1 MKKYLKVLNSFTFK
15 VITIMNNTLRTRL
28 LTILFIFGLGVY
40 ALLPSIRYQL
50 LSDEQKNNLSKDE
63 VAYFDSKSIKQGLD
77 LKGGIYI
84 VLEVDLPQ
92 LINSLAKNKDRKF
105 DVFLDELSNEYRN
118 SSADFFTVFEQ
129 KALENDLK
137 LPRYFISYGKTKEQI
152 VEQLNI
158 QSNDSINR
166 IIEIIQNR
174 VDQFGVSEPTIQK
187 QGNNRVVVEL
197 AGIQDSE
204 RARELLQSTA
214 LLELMIVKDIDS
226 TNTIVRQIDNL
237 TTTSSKKNDEID
249 QLFNS
254 DTESNN
260 LGFSSLLIA
269 VGSDLAISSDN
280 LPALKN
286 ILNQDNVKQVLEA
299 TGSLFLTGNSTE
311 TLIND
316 FGEEEVV
323 YLLYHLV
330 DNAELTGGVIEDAQ
344 MRLSQS
350 GVTAGQATVQ
360 VEMNNEGSREWAR
373 ITGVNINKRIAI
385 VLDKKV
391 HMAPV
396 IRSQIFGG
404 ATVIEGMDSIQ
415 EAEDIAIVLR
425 AGALPVPVAIVDQRV
440 VGPSLGADS
449 VSAGTSS
456 IMIGLLLII
465 IFIVFY
471 YRASGL
477 IASFSLLWT
486 LILLLGVLALLEAT
500 LTLPGIAALI
510 LTVGMSV
517 DANVIIFERIKEEL
531 RNGKSVRSAIDA
543 GYERAIT
550 TIVDAN
556 LTTGIAAAVLY
567 QYGSGPIKG
576 FATVLFWGIIVS
588 MFTAIIVTR
597 FLFDFITSR
606 KNIEKLSI

>member
-1 MKKYLKVLNSFTFK
+1 
-15 VITIMNNTLRTRL
+15 MNNTLRTRL
-28 LTILFIFGLGVY
+28 LSILFIFGLGIY

-50 LSDEQKNNLSKDE
+50 LSDDAKNNLSQDE
-63 VAYFDSKSIKQGLD
+63 LTYFESKSIKQGLD
-77 LKGGIYI
+77 LKGGVYI

-92 LINSLAKNKDRKF
+92 LINTLAKNKDKKF
-105 DVFLDELSNEYRN
+105 DKFLEELSKDYKNN
-118 SSADFFTVFEQ
+118 STDFFTLFEE
-129 KALENDLK
+129 KALEKDLK
-137 LPRYFISYGKTKEQI
+137 LPKYFISYGKTKDQI
-152 VEQLNI
+152 IEQLNLE
-158 QSNDSINR
+158 SADSINR

-174 VDQFGVSEPTIQK
+174 VDQFGVAEPTIQK
-187 QGNNRVVVEL
+187 QGNNRVIVEL
-197 AGIQDSE
+197 AGVQDSE
-204 RARELLQSTA
+204 RARDLLQSTA
-214 LLELMIVKDIDS
+214 LLELMIVKDIES

-237 TTTSSKKNDEID
+237 AAMNIEKTNDDVD
-249 QLFNS
+249 QLFDTNNS
-254 DTESNN
+254 DENG

-269 VGSDLAISSDN
+269 VGSDLAISTSN
-280 LPALKN
+280 LSKLQN
-286 ILNQDNVKQVLEA
+286 ILNQDNVKQVLDA
-299 TGSLFLTGNSTE
+299 TGSLFLTGNSAI

-316 FGEEEVV
+316 FGEEEEI

-350 GVTAGQATVQ
+350 GVSAGQATVQ
-360 VEMNNEGSREWAR
+360 VEMSNEGSREWAR
-373 ITGVNINKRIAI
+373 ITGSNINKRIAI

-404 ATVIEGMDSIQ
+404 GTVIEGMDSIQ

-425 AGALPVPVAIVDQRV
+425 AGSLPVPVTIQEERT
-440 VGPSLGADS
+440 VGASLGADS
-449 VSAGTSS
+449 VSKGTYS
-456 IMIGLLLII
+456 MLVGLFIVILFI
-465 IFIVFY
+465 IFY
-471 YRASGL
+471 YKLSGF
-477 IASFSLLWT
+477 IASFAVIWT
-486 LILLLGVLALLEAT
+486 LILLLGILALLGAT
-500 LTLPGIAALI
+500 LTLPGIAGLI

-531 RNGKSVRSAIDA
+531 RNGKSVRSAIDV

-597 FLFDFITSR
+597 FIFDYVTSKR
-606 KNIEKLSI
+606 TIEKLSI

>member
-1 MKKYLKVLNSFTFK
+1 
-15 VITIMNNTLRTRL
+15 MNNTLRTRL
-28 LTILFIFGLGVY
+28 LSILFIFGLGIY

-50 LSDEQKNNLSKDE
+50 LSDDAKNNLSEDE
-63 VAYFDSKSIKQGLD
+63 LTYFESKSIKQGLD

-92 LINSLAKNKDRKF
+92 LINTLAKNKDKKF
-105 DVFLDELSNEYRN
+105 DKFLEELSEDYKNN
-118 SSADFFTVFEQ
+118 STDFFTLFEE
-129 KALENDLK
+129 KALEKDLK
-137 LPRYFISYGKTKEQI
+137 LPRYFISYGKTKDQI
-152 VEQLNI
+152 IEQLNLE
-158 QSNDSINR
+158 SADSINR

-174 VDQFGVSEPTIQK
+174 VDQFGVAEPTIQK
-187 QGNNRVVVEL
+187 QGNNRVIVEL
-197 AGIQDSE
+197 AGVQDSE
-204 RARELLQSTA
+204 RARDLLQSTA
-214 LLELMIVKDIDS
+214 LLELMIVKDIES

-237 TTTSSKKNDEID
+237 AAMNVEKTNDDVD
-249 QLFNS
+249 QLFDTNNS
-254 DTESNN
+254 DENS

-269 VGSDLAISSDN
+269 VGSDLAISTSN
-280 LPALKN
+280 LSKLQN
-286 ILNQDNVKQVLEA
+286 ILNQDNVKQVLDA
-299 TGSLFLTGNSTE
+299 TGSLFLTSNSAI

-316 FGEEEVV
+316 FGEEEEV

-350 GVTAGQATVQ
+350 GVSAGQATVQ

-373 ITGVNINKRIAI
+373 ITGSNINKRIAI

-404 ATVIEGMDSIQ
+404 GTVIEGLDSIQ

-425 AGALPVPVAIVDQRV
+425 AGSLPVPVTIQEERT
-440 VGPSLGADS
+440 VGASLGADS
-449 VSAGTSS
+449 VRSGTYS
-456 IMIGLLLII
+456 MLIGLLSVILFII
-465 IFIVFY
+465 FY
-471 YRASGL
+471 YRLSGL
-477 IASFSLLWT
+477 IASFAVVWT
-486 LILLLGVLALLEAT
+486 LILLLGILTLLGAT
-500 LTLPGIAALI
+500 LTLPGIAGLI

-597 FLFDFITSR
+597 FIFDYVTSKR
-606 KNIEKLSI
+606 NIEELSI

>member
-1 MKKYLKVLNSFTFK
+1 
-15 VITIMNNTLRTRL
+15 MNNTLRTRL
-28 LTILFIFGLGVY
+28 LSILFIFGLGIY

-50 LSDEQKNNLSKDE
+50 LSDDAKNNLSKDE
-63 VAYFDSKSIKQGLD
+63 LAYFESKSIKQGLD

-92 LINSLAKNKDRKF
+92 LVNNLAKNKDKNF
-105 DVFLDELSNEYRN
+105 DKFLDELSEEYKN
-118 SSADFFTVFEQ
+118 SSTDFFTLFEE
-129 KALENDLK
+129 KALEKDLK
-137 LPRYFISYGKTKEQI
+137 LPRYFISYGKTKDQI
-152 VEQLNI
+152 IEQLNL
-158 QSNDSINR
+158 QSADSINR

-187 QGNNRVVVEL
+187 QGNNRVIVEL
-197 AGIQDSE
+197 AGVQDAE
-204 RARELLQSTA
+204 RARDLLQSTA
-214 LLELMIVKDIDS
+214 LLELMIVKDVES

-237 TTTSSKKNDEID
+237 TSMNVEKTNDDVD
-249 QLFNS
+249 QLFDTNNS
-254 DTESNN
+254 DKNS

-269 VGSDLAISSDN
+269 VGNDLAISTSN
-280 LPALKN
+280 LSKLQN
-286 ILNQDNVKQVLEA
+286 ILNQDNVKQVLDA
-299 TGSLFLTGNSTE
+299 TGSLFLTSNSAA

-316 FGEEEVV
+316 FGEEEEV

-350 GVTAGQATVQ
+350 GVSAGQATVQ

-373 ITGVNINKRIAI
+373 ITGSNINKRIAI

-404 ATVIEGMDSIQ
+404 GTVIEGLDSIQ

-425 AGALPVPVAIVDQRV
+425 AGSLPVPVTIQEERT
-440 VGPSLGADS
+440 VGASLGADS
-449 VSAGTSS
+449 VRSGTYS
-456 IMIGLLLII
+456 MLIGLLSVILFII
-465 IFIVFY
+465 FY
-471 YRASGL
+471 YRLSGL
-477 IASFSLLWT
+477 IASFAVVWT
-486 LILLLGVLALLEAT
+486 LILLLGILTLLGAT
-500 LTLPGIAALI
+500 LTLPGIAGLI

-597 FLFDFITSR
+597 FIFDYVTSKR
-606 KNIEKLSI
+606 NIEELSI

>member
-1 MKKYLKVLNSFTFK
+1 
-15 VITIMNNTLRTRL
+15 MNNTLRTRL
-28 LTILFIFGLGVY
+28 LTILFIFGLGIY

-50 LSDEQKNNLSKDE
+50 LSDDAKENLSEDE
-63 VAYFDSKSIKQGLD
+63 LAYFESKSIKQGLD

-92 LINSLAKNKDRKF
+92 LINTLAKNKDKKF
-105 DVFLDELSNEYRN
+105 DNFLEELNQDYKN
-118 SSADFFTVFEQ
+118 SSTDFFTLFEE
-129 KALENDLK
+129 KALEKDLK
-137 LPRYFISYGKTKEQI
+137 LPRYFISYGKTKDQI
-152 VEQLNI
+152 IEQLTL
-158 QSNDSINR
+158 QSEDSINR

-174 VDQFGVSEPTIQK
+174 VDQFGVAEPTIQK
-187 QGNNRVVVEL
+187 QGNNRVIVEL
-197 AGIQDSE
+197 AGVQDSE
-204 RARELLQSTA
+204 RARDLLQSTA
-214 LLELMIVKDIDS
+214 LLELMIVKDVES

-237 TTTSSKKNDEID
+237 AAMNIEKTNDNVD
-249 QLFNS
+249 QLFDTNNS
-254 DTESNN
+254 DKNN

-269 VGSDLAISSDN
+269 VGSDLAISTSN
-280 LPALKN
+280 LSKLQN
-286 ILNQDNVKQVLEA
+286 ILNQDNVKQVLDA
-299 TGSLFLTGNSTE
+299 TGSLFLTSNSAS

-316 FGEEEVV
+316 FGEEEEV
-323 YLLYHLV
+323 YLLYHLI

-350 GVTAGQATVQ
+350 GVSAGQATVQ

-373 ITGVNINKRIAI
+373 ITGSNINKRIAI

-404 ATVIEGMDSIQ
+404 GTVIEGLDSIQ

-425 AGALPVPVAIVDQRV
+425 AGSLPVPVTIQEERT
-440 VGPSLGADS
+440 VGASLGADS
-449 VSAGTSS
+449 VSKGTYS
-456 IMIGLLLII
+456 MLVGLLIVILFI
-465 IFIVFY
+465 IFY
-471 YRASGL
+471 YKLSGF
-477 IASFSLLWT
+477 IASFAVVWT
-486 LILLLGVLALLEAT
+486 LILLLGILALLGAT
-500 LTLPGIAALI
+500 LTLPGIAGLI

-597 FLFDFITSR
+597 FIFDYVTSKR
-606 KNIEKLSI
+606 TIEELSI

>member
-1 MKKYLKVLNSFTFK
+1 
-15 VITIMNNTLRTRL
+15 MNNTLRTRL
-28 LTILFIFGLGVY
+28 LSILFIFGLGIY

-50 LSDEQKNNLSKDE
+50 LSDDAKNNLSKDE
-63 VAYFDSKSIKQGLD
+63 LAYFESKSIKQGLD

-92 LINSLAKNKDRKF
+92 LVNNLAKNKDKNF
-105 DVFLDELSNEYRN
+105 DKFLDELSEEYKN
-118 SSADFFTVFEQ
+118 SSTDFFTLFEE
-129 KALENDLK
+129 KALEKDLK
-137 LPRYFISYGKTKEQI
+137 LPRYFISYGKTKDQI
-152 VEQLNI
+152 IEQLNL
-158 QSNDSINR
+158 QSEDSINR

-187 QGNNRVVVEL
+187 QGNNRVIVEL
-197 AGIQDSE
+197 AGVQDAE
-204 RARELLQSTA
+204 RARDLLQSTA
-214 LLELMIVKDIDS
+214 LLELMIVKDVES
-226 TNTIVRQIDNL
+226 TNTLVRQIDNL
-237 TTTSSKKNDEID
+237 TSMDVEKTNDDVD
-249 QLFNS
+249 QLFDTNNS
-254 DTESNN
+254 DKNS
-260 LGFSSLLIA
+260 LGFSSLLIS
-269 VGSDLAISSDN
+269 VGSDLAISTSN
-280 LPALKN
+280 LSKLQN
-286 ILNQDNVKQVLEA
+286 ILNQDNVKQVLDA
-299 TGSLFLTGNSTE
+299 TGSLFLTSNSAA

-316 FGEEEVV
+316 FGEEEEV

-350 GVTAGQATVQ
+350 GVSAGQATVQ

-373 ITGVNINKRIAI
+373 ITGSNINKRIAI

-404 ATVIEGMDSIQ
+404 GTVIEGLDSIQ

-425 AGALPVPVAIVDQRV
+425 AGSLPVPVTIQEERT
-440 VGPSLGADS
+440 VGASLGADS
-449 VSAGTSS
+449 VSSGAYS
-456 IMIGLLLII
+456 MLIGLLIVILFII
-465 IFIVFY
+465 FY
-471 YRASGL
+471 YRLSGL
-477 IASFSLLWT
+477 IASFAVIWT
-486 LILLLGVLALLEAT
+486 LILLLGILALLGAT
-500 LTLPGIAALI
+500 LTLPGIAGLI

-543 GYERAIT
+543 GYQRAIT

-597 FLFDFITSR
+597 FIFDYVISKR
-606 KNIEKLSI
+606 NIEELSI

>member
-1 MKKYLKVLNSFTFK
+1 
-15 VITIMNNTLRTRL
+15 MNNTLRTRL
-28 LTILFIFGLGVY
+28 LSILFIFGLGIY

-50 LSDEQKNNLSKDE
+50 LSDDAKNNLSQDE
-63 VAYFDSKSIKQGLD
+63 LTYFESKSIKQGLD

-92 LINSLAKNKDRKF
+92 LINTLAKNKDKKF
-105 DVFLDELSNEYRN
+105 DKFLEELSKDYKNN
-118 SSADFFTVFEQ
+118 STDFFTLFEE
-129 KALENDLK
+129 KALEKDLK
-137 LPRYFISYGKTKEQI
+137 LPRYFISYGKTKDQI
-152 VEQLNI
+152 IEQLNL
-158 QSNDSINR
+158 QSADSINR

-174 VDQFGVSEPTIQK
+174 VDQFGVAEPTIQK
-187 QGNNRVVVEL
+187 QGNNRVIVEL
-197 AGIQDSE
+197 AGVQDSE
-204 RARELLQSTA
+204 RARDLLQSTA
-214 LLELMIVKDIDS
+214 LLELMIVKDIES

-237 TTTSSKKNDEID
+237 AAMNIEKTNDDVD
-249 QLFNS
+249 QLFDTNNS
-254 DTESNN
+254 DENG

-269 VGSDLAISSDN
+269 VGSDLAISTSN
-280 LPALKN
+280 LSKLQN
-286 ILNQDNVKQVLEA
+286 ILNQDNVKQVLDA
-299 TGSLFLTGNSTE
+299 TGSLFLTGNSAI

-316 FGEEEVV
+316 FGEEEEI

-350 GVTAGQATVQ
+350 GVSAGQATVQ
-360 VEMNNEGSREWAR
+360 VEMSNEGSREWAR
-373 ITGVNINKRIAI
+373 ITGSNINKRIAI

-404 ATVIEGMDSIQ
+404 GTVIEGMDSIQ

-425 AGALPVPVAIVDQRV
+425 AGSLPVPVTIQEERT
-440 VGPSLGADS
+440 VGASLGADS
-449 VSAGTSS
+449 VSKGTYS
-456 IMIGLLLII
+456 MLVGLFIVILFI
-465 IFIVFY
+465 IFY
-471 YRASGL
+471 YKLSGF
-477 IASFSLLWT
+477 IASFAVIWT
-486 LILLLGVLALLEAT
+486 LILLLGILALLGAT
-500 LTLPGIAALI
+500 LTLPGIAGLI

-597 FLFDFITSR
+597 FIFDYVTSKR
-606 KNIEKLSI
+606 TIEELSI

>member
-1 MKKYLKVLNSFTFK
+1 
-15 VITIMNNTLRTRL
+15 MNNTLRTRL
-28 LTILFIFGLGVY
+28 LSILFIFGLGIY

-50 LSDEQKNNLSKDE
+50 LSDDAKNNLSEDE
-63 VAYFDSKSIKQGLD
+63 LTYFESKSIKQGLD

-92 LINSLAKNKDRKF
+92 LINTLAKNKDKKF
-105 DVFLDELSNEYRN
+105 DKFLEELSEDYKNN
-118 SSADFFTVFEQ
+118 STDFFTLFEE
-129 KALENDLK
+129 KALEKDLK
-137 LPRYFISYGKTKEQI
+137 LPRYFISYGKTKDQI
-152 VEQLNI
+152 IEQLNLE
-158 QSNDSINR
+158 SADSINR

-174 VDQFGVSEPTIQK
+174 VDQFGVAEPTIQK
-187 QGNNRVVVEL
+187 QGNNRVIVEL
-197 AGIQDSE
+197 AGVQDSE
-204 RARELLQSTA
+204 RARDLLQSTA
-214 LLELMIVKDIDS
+214 LLELMIVKDIES

-237 TTTSSKKNDEID
+237 AAMNVEKTNDDVD
-249 QLFNS
+249 QLFDTNNS
-254 DTESNN
+254 DENS

-269 VGSDLAISSDN
+269 VGSDLAISTSN
-280 LPALKN
+280 LSKLQN
-286 ILNQDNVKQVLEA
+286 ILNQDNVKQVLDA
-299 TGSLFLTGNSTE
+299 TGSLFLTSNSAI

-316 FGEEEVV
+316 FGEEEEV

-350 GVTAGQATVQ
+350 GVSAGQATVQ
-360 VEMNNEGSREWAR
+360 VEMSNEGSREWAR
-373 ITGVNINKRIAI
+373 ITGSNINKRIAI

-404 ATVIEGMDSIQ
+404 GTVIEGMDSIQ

-425 AGALPVPVAIVDQRV
+425 AGSLPVPVTIQEERT
-440 VGPSLGADS
+440 VGASLGADS
-449 VSAGTSS
+449 VSKGTYS
-456 IMIGLLLII
+456 MLVGLLIVILFI
-465 IFIVFY
+465 IFY
-471 YRASGL
+471 YKLSGF
-477 IASFSLLWT
+477 IASFAVIWT
-486 LILLLGVLALLEAT
+486 LILLLGILALLGAT
-500 LTLPGIAALI
+500 LTLPGIAGLI

-597 FLFDFITSR
+597 FIFDYVTSKR
-606 KNIEKLSI
+606 TIEKLSI

>member
-1 MKKYLKVLNSFTFK
+1 
-15 VITIMNNTLRTRL
+15 MNNTLRTRL
-28 LTILFIFGLGVY
+28 LSILFIFGLGIY

-50 LSDEQKNNLSKDE
+50 LSDDAKNNLSEDE
-63 VAYFDSKSIKQGLD
+63 LAYFESKSIKQGLD

-92 LINSLAKNKDRKF
+92 LINTLAKNKDKKF
-105 DVFLDELSNEYRN
+105 DKFLEELSEDYKNN
-118 SSADFFTVFEQ
+118 STDFFTLFEE
-129 KALENDLK
+129 KALEKDLK
-137 LPRYFISYGKTKEQI
+137 LPRYFISYGKTKDQI
-152 VEQLNI
+152 IEQLNLE
-158 QSNDSINR
+158 SADSINR

-174 VDQFGVSEPTIQK
+174 VDQFGVAEPTIQK
-187 QGNNRVVVEL
+187 QGNNRVIVEL
-197 AGIQDSE
+197 AGVQDSE
-204 RARELLQSTA
+204 RARDLLQSTA
-214 LLELMIVKDIDS
+214 LLELMIVKDIES

-237 TTTSSKKNDEID
+237 AAMNVEKTNDDVD
-249 QLFNS
+249 QLFDTNNS
-254 DTESNN
+254 DENS

-269 VGSDLAISSDN
+269 VGSDLAISTSN
-280 LPALKN
+280 LSKLQN
-286 ILNQDNVKQVLEA
+286 ILNQDNVKQVLDA
-299 TGSLFLTGNSTE
+299 TGSLFLTSNSAI

-316 FGEEEVV
+316 FGEEEEV

-350 GVTAGQATVQ
+350 GVSAGQATVQ
-360 VEMNNEGSREWAR
+360 VEMSNEGSREWAR
-373 ITGVNINKRIAI
+373 ITGSNINKRIAI

-404 ATVIEGMDSIQ
+404 GTVIEGMDSIQ

-425 AGALPVPVAIVDQRV
+425 AGSLPVPVTIQEERT
-440 VGPSLGADS
+440 VGASLGADS
-449 VSAGTSS
+449 VSKGTYS
-456 IMIGLLLII
+456 MLVGLLIVILFI
-465 IFIVFY
+465 IFY
-471 YRASGL
+471 YKLSGF
-477 IASFSLLWT
+477 IASFAVIWT
-486 LILLLGVLALLEAT
+486 LILLLGILALLGAT
-500 LTLPGIAALI
+500 LTLPGIAGLI

-597 FLFDFITSR
+597 FIFDYVTSKR
-606 KNIEKLSI
+606 TIEKLSI

>member
-118 SSADFFTVFEQ
+118 SSADFFTAFEQ

-316 FGEEEVV
+316 FGEEEEV